1 MEAEFT
7 SPASRPATGRLSA
20 GLRYVTPVL
29 PHAPDPG
36 ALGRFADSDTVT
48 RWSPLRTRLRDGSF
62 RREPRR
68 PRAIAARSSASSA
81 TCLVLPGPPA
91 DPELFYVAA
100 QNVTMA
106 PIWMSLVVR
115 TTTTEA
121 PLMPAIR
128 AAIADVNP
136 RLAISP
142 EKTMAQVIDDSQG
155 R

>member
-1 MEAEFT
+1 
-7 SPASRPATGRLSA
+7 
-20 GLRYVTPVL
+20 
-29 PHAPDPG
+29 
-36 ALGRFADSDTVT
+36 
-48 RWSPLRTRLRDGSF
+48 
-62 RREPRR
+62 
-68 PRAIAARSSASSA
+68 
-81 TCLVLPGPPA
+81 LPGPPA